1 MKKEDKIEITR
12 KIKEAIQETNLKI
25 KKYSELSKP
34 ISPENAI
41 GRVSRMDAINN
52 KSVVEAA
59 LRESEKKLEDLKFVE
74 GLINKDYFGMCVNC
88 KSQIPIGRILFRP
101 QSKICINCAN

>member
-1 MKKEDKIEITR
+1 MEKSQLKSLAKR
-12 KIKEAIQETNLKI
+12 IKEEIKCTQEKIDTYSNLC
-25 KKYSELSKP
+25 KP

-59 LRESEKKLEDLKFVE
+59 LRVSIFKE
-74 GLINKDYFGMCVNC
+74 G
-88 KSQIPIGRILFRP
+88 IG
-101 QSKICINCAN
+101 